1 MYKVIHIDLM
11 ENQNNIDDNFN
22 PKEVLISFIY
32 ILFLVFLTYID
43 ELSIGFQPYI
53 RHIKML
59 QLMETIVLE

>member
-1 MYKVIHIDLM
+1 MYKVIHIDFM
-11 ENQNNIDDNFN
+11 DNQNNVDDNFN

-43 ELSIGFQPYI
+43 GLSIGFQPYI

-59 QLMETIVLE
+59 QLMVTMVLE